1 MHQKKIYA
9 IIRNILIPKKI
20 YNPRKPVNGKGKS
33 VEKSQRQKN
42 IINKDYRDFY
52 SYNNYS
58 NNLNN
63 YNYNNNSD
71 INASPNSNNIY
82 FKKKSFL
89 IESNFDTNTSS
100 IDISKSKNGERSQK
114 YYSINNYKLDNSGI
128 NSGCPNYYM
137 MLSKKDKDNS
147 YKEKVGSISESVK

>member
-1 MHQKKIYA
+1 MRKGIRLSNEEA
-9 IIRNILIPKKI
+9 IKNIQESFYHYIPKKI

-71 INASPNSNNIY
+71 INAIPNSNN
-82 FKKKSFL
+82 KK
-89 IESNFDTNTSS
+89 
-100 IDISKSKNGERSQK
+100 
-114 YYSINNYKLDNSGI
+114 
-128 NSGCPNYYM
+128 
-137 MLSKKDKDNS
+137 
-147 YKEKVGSISESVK
+147 